1 MLVSSLAPPEVIPR
15 LVARRGRSL
24 RWLAGVALS
33 VAVLLASIA
42 FIQRQ
47 GIDAGSWLSS
57 IWLLI
62 VAVPLPFLILA
73 LVLKASEVALNAVA
87 WAVVLRAALP
97 GEKIAFRQTLGV
109 VQGGVGIFAVIPP
122 KFGGLAVLALYRAIF
137 PTIALPTILA
147 TRVVQGL
154 SSTLLGAALLVAFGV
169 MTAGIG
175 TGGGQLETIVAFA
188 SGQPIIAAIAAAIV
202 VGLLVA
208 LLHRGR
214 DWLRAILAQLTLAGA
229 ILRSPRRY
237 LVLVVA
243 PTLLAFA
250 LRWGVTGTLLAAFG
264 IPVTWETLLRVNV
277 SHGLARSVQVTP
289 GGLGTTQAFD
299 LVALQGVAST
309 EAIVAYSL
317 SQTAILLLFN
327 LAFGFAALLWAL
339 GWDRTARLLRLP
351 GRPSEHSAPVAPGAT
366 AG

>member
-1 MLVSSLAPPEVIPR
+1 MSPLAPPEADPR
-15 LVARRGRSL
+15 RAARRGRSL
-24 RWLAGVALS
+24 RWFAGVALS
-33 VAVLLASIA
+33 LVVLLVSIA

-47 GIDAGSWLSS
+47 GSDPGAWLVS
-57 IWLLI
+57 IWPLI
-62 VAVPLPFLILA
+62 VAIPLPYLILA
-73 LVLKASEVALNAVA
+73 LLLKASEVALNAAA

-97 GEKIAFRQTLGV
+97 GEPIAFRQTLGV

-137 PTIALPTILA
+137 PAIPLPTILA
-147 TRVVQGL
+147 TRVVQGI
-154 SSTLLGAALLVAFGV
+154 SSTLLGTALLVAFGL

-175 TGGGQLETIVAFA
+175 TGEGFSETVVAFV
-188 SGQPIIAAIAAAIV
+188 SGQPLVAAIV
-202 VGLLVA
+202 AAVVVGVLVT

-214 DWLRAILAQLTLAGA
+214 DWLRALVAQLTLAGA
-229 ILRSPRRY
+229 ILQSPRRY
-237 LVLVVA
+237 LVLVAA

-264 IPVTWETLLRVNV
+264 IPVTWETLLRVNI
-277 SHGLARSVQVTP
+277 SHGLARSIQVTP

-299 LVALQGVAST
+299 LVALQGIAST

-317 SQTAILLLFN
+317 SQSAILLLFN

-339 GWDRTARLLRLP
+339 GWQRTAHLLRLP
-351 GRPSEHSAPVAPGAT
+351 GRPPERPAPVAPGAT
-366 AG
+366 PG